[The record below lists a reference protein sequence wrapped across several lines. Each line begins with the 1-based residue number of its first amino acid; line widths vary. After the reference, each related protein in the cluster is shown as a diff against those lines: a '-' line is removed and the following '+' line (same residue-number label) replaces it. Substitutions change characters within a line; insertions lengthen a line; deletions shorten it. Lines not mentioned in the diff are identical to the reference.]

1 MSFIQSTIAPAR
13 VWWAVRL
20 TDIVGLLLVLA
31 AYVQVGNPDILFH
44 GVWVVLAIQAFLFG
58 LRFSLARIAV
68 STLFVIAYPTFQAA
82 FRPIGVEGLELTEWP
97 LMVTIAIIVA
107 VMADR
112 VNRATRHFAALYR
125 QASDRLLSAQ
135 QEERKRL
142 ARDLHDGV
150 GQTLA
155 ALALTLDAADGALI
169 AAEAAPRNLAGAPI
183 RRAQELIA
191 DALEETRDVSF
202 QLRPER
208 FPETGLAAAIPEL
221 VARSDLPTEVTI
233 EPRLSSPAR
242 LAPIAEIEVFR
253 IVQEALGNAVRHS
266 RARQAWIEMRMKG
279 ETLVLEVRDDGIGFD
294 PRTADHGLGLGGMRD
309 RAALLGATLEIRSR
323 PGGGTIVRLGLPH
336 ALEHAGDPDPV
347 SAAALVAASS
357 PTPVAPVA
365 LAGPRARGRARRA
378 AARVAERA
386 RHR

>member
-1 MSFIQSTIAPAR
+1 VR
-13 VWWAVRL
+13 WAIRL
-20 TDIVGLLLVLA
+20 TDIVALFFVLL
-31 AYVQVGNPDILFH
+31 AYLQVGNPDILFH
-44 GVWVVLAIQAFLFG
+44 CLWVVLAVQAFLFG

-68 STLFVIAYPTFQAA
+68 STLLVIGYPTFEVAI
-82 FRPIGVEGLELTEWP
+82 RPVGANGLELTEWP

-112 VNRATRHFAALYR
+112 VNQATRHFAALYR
-125 QASDRLLSAQ
+125 QASDRLLAAQ

-155 ALALTLDAADGALI
+155 ALALTLDAASGALTT
-169 AAEAAPRNLAGAPI
+169 AEAAPRSLAAAPI

-191 DALEETRDVSF
+191 DALEEARDVSF

-208 FPETGLAAAIPEL
+208 FPETGLAAAISEL
-221 VARSDLPTEVTI
+221 VARSPIRTEVTI
-233 EPRLSSPAR
+233 EPGLTSPTL
-242 LAPIAEIEVFR
+242 LAPIAQIEVFR

-266 RARQAWIEMRMKG
+266 RARQVWIGMSMRG
-279 ETLVLEVRDDGIGFD
+279 DRLVVEVRDDGIGFD
-294 PRTADHGLGLGGMRD
+294 PRSADDGLGLGGMRD
-309 RAALLGATLEIRSR
+309 RAALLGAKLEIRSR

-336 ALEHAGDPDPV
+336 ALARAGSPDPV
-347 SAAALVAASS
+347 VGAASPVPS
-357 PTPVAPVA
+357 FETAVDPADTVAPRA
-365 LAGPRARGRARRA
+365 RARGRARRA
-378 AARVAERA
+378 AALVAERA